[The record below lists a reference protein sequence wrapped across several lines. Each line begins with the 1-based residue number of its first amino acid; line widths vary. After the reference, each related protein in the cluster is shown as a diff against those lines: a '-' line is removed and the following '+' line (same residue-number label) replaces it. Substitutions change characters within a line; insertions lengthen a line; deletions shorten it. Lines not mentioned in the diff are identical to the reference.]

1 MLSVDLTI
9 IMNIFL
15 LYTRTSATLL
25 VLKLLIFYAYSPFE
39 REQYQII
46 WQIGESRDTS
56 IIFFLINFYI

>member
-39 REQYQII
+39 REQYQI
-46 WQIGESRDTS
+46 GESRDTS